1 MPATSLSARL
11 SALALAIAVAGC
23 AGTSP
28 QRQHPAGPD
37 ATGEQASKGFLPND
51 PLRIAEA
58 DTATLSARMA
68 GGELSSARLTQAYL
82 DRIAA
87 LDDNGPRLNA
97 VIEINP
103 NAIAEARLRDEE
115 RKSGRLRGPLHG
127 IPVLIK
133 DNIDATPMV
142 NSAGS
147 LALAEHR
154 PQHDAPLVAALREA
168 GAVILGK
175 TNLSEWANFRSSRSI
190 SGWSARGGLT
200 RNPYVLDRSAC
211 GSSSGAGAA
220 IAASLAA
227 VGVGTET
234 DGSVLCPSA
243 MNGLVG
249 FKPTVGLVSRAGIIP
264 ISSSQDTAGP
274 MARSVSDAAQLLS
287 VLAAAQAGGD
297 SAVQAATGKRITDYV
312 GALDP
317 DSLHGAR
324 LGLLRDSGVK
334 LPPDADAALQR
345 SLKAMRDA
353 GATIVEVRIPGDG
366 KWNAAEYQVMLYEFK
381 DGLQRYLQDS
391 NAPIKTL
398 DELIAFNRAHAA
410 REMPYFGQEIFEEAA
425 SKGSLKDPAY
435 RKAAAQARQL
445 AGPQGIDAALKRYK
459 LDALIAPAT
468 SPAFMVDPVNGDAFG
483 GASWGAAAV
492 AGYPSLT
499 VPMGEASGLP
509 VGLVFMG
516 KRWSDAQ
523 LLSLGYAFEQLTQAR
538 TPPRYRQTLSP

>member
-1 MPATSLSARL
+1 MPIPHFTARL
-11 SALALAIAVAGC
+11 SLLALALALAGC
-23 AGTSP
+23 AGDGAS
-28 QRQHPAGPD
+28 RSSRPAAANGAAPR
-37 ATGEQASKGFLPND
+37 GFAPGD
-51 PLRIAEA
+51 PLRIVEA
-58 DTATLSARMA
+58 DTATLAARMA
-68 GGELSSARLTQAYL
+68 DGNLSSVRLTQAYL

-103 NAIAEARLRDEE
+103 NAIAEARALDEE
-115 RKSGRLRGPLHG
+115 RKAGKLRGRLHG
-127 IPVLIK
+127 IPVLVK

-147 LALAEHR
+147 LALAGHR
-154 PQHDAPLVAALREA
+154 PKRDAPLVAALRAA

-175 TNLSEWANFRSSRSI
+175 TNLSEWANFRSDRSI

-211 GSSSGAGAA
+211 GSSSGTGTA
-220 IAASLAA
+220 IAANLAA

-274 MARSVSDAAQLLS
+274 MARSVADAAQLLS
-287 VLAAAQAGGD
+287 VLAAAEAGDD
-297 SAVQAATGKRITDYV
+297 SAARAAAGKRVADYV
-312 GALDP
+312 AALDA
-317 DSLHGAR
+317 DSLNGAR
-324 LGLLRDSGVK
+324 LGLLRDSAVK
-334 LPPDADAALQR
+334 LPPEGNAALQR
-345 SLKAMRDA
+345 ALKLMRDA
-353 GATIVEVRIPGDG
+353 GATIVEVRMPNDG
-366 KWNAAEYQVMLYEFK
+366 KWREAEFQVLLYEFK
-381 DGLQRYLQDS
+381 DGLERYLRDS
-391 NAPIKTL
+391 GAPIKTM
-398 DELIAFNRAHAA
+398 DELIAFNRANAA
-410 REMPYFGQEIFEEAA
+410 HEMPYFGQELLEQAA
-425 SKGSLKDPAY
+425 RKNSLKDPAY

-445 AGPQGIDAALKRYK
+445 AGAQGIDAALKQHK
-459 LDALIAPAT
+459 LDALIAPTT
-468 SPAFMVDPVNGDAFG
+468 SPAFMVDPVNGDVLSG
-483 GASWGAAAV
+483 ENWGAAAV

-509 VGLVFMG
+509 VGLAFIG
-516 KRWSDAQ
+516 KRWNDAQ
-523 LLSLGYAFEQLTQAR
+523 LLSLGYAFEQAAQAR